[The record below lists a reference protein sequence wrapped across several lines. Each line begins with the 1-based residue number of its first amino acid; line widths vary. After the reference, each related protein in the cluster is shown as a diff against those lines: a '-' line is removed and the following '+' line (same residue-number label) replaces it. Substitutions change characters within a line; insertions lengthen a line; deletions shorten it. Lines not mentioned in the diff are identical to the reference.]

1 MLLFAPSQSNKKKNI
16 DTETI
21 IFIGVG
27 LYVALMLAVGVYAA
41 KRNDTAAEFIVAG
54 RRMPMFLCTA
64 TIIATWFGG
73 GSMMG
78 AAGAS
83 YDDGLLGVIADP
95 FGATLALFFIGLF
108 FARFFRRLRLM
119 TYVELIEQRFGR
131 VAASISTG
139 AHIVSNIGWVG
150 GMLVAFGLIFE
161 SLTGTPMHIGILA
174 GSVIVVVYTMIGGM
188 WAVAMTDMIQ
198 VVIILI
204 GIVVLFVIVLIDV
217 GGWSTIMAKI
227 PDETFRMTPIENNGE
242 QWLNY
247 IRLWLIFGLADIGSQ
262 SLLGRAMSAKSE
274 RVAQNSFYLAAVGYL
289 SFAMIPVMLG
299 IIGRVTMPGLD
310 DSESIIP
317 ALAMHHLHPVAVS
330 VFVGAI
336 LAAVM
341 STCDSALL
349 ASASLLSRTVLPMV
363 KKDPSDA
370 MVLKVARWSIPA
382 LGVVAVGIALNA
394 QDIYDLIV
402 DANIVMLTATTVPFL
417 LVVWWRKANRYGA
430 VAAMAVGFSTWLVS
444 RSVAPDLPGD
454 LLGLGACL
462 VTIVVVSLL
471 TQKIDPPKPARD
483 VDGNE
488 VEMTDRLGTLGFRSR
503 R

>member
-1 MLLFAPSQSNKKKNI
+1 MLLFATSQSNKKKNI
-16 DTETI
+16 GTETI

-27 LYVALMLAVGVYAA
+27 IYVTLMLAVGVYAS
-41 KRNDTAAEFIVAG
+41 KRNDSTAEFIVAG

-95 FGATLALFFIGLF
+95 FGATLALFFIGMF

-131 VAASISTG
+131 VAASVSTA

-188 WAVAMTDMIQ
+188 WAVAMTDLIQ
-198 VVIILI
+198 IVIILI
-204 GIVVLFVIVLIDV
+204 GVVVLFVIVLIDV

-227 PDETFRMTPIENNGE
+227 PDGTFRMTPIENNGE

-262 SLLGRAMSAKSE
+262 SLLSRAMSAKSE
-274 RVAQNSFYLAAVGYL
+274 RVAQNSFYFAAIGYL
-289 SFAMIPVMLG
+289 CFAMLPVMLG
-299 IIGRVTMPGLD
+299 IIGRVTMPGLP

-317 ALAMHHLHPVAVS
+317 ALAMEHLHPIAVS
-330 VFVGAI
+330 IFVGAI

-349 ASASLLSRTVLPMV
+349 ASASLLSRIVLPMV
-363 KKDPSDA
+363 RKDASDA
-370 MVLKVARWSIPA
+370 LTLKVARWSIPA
-382 LGVVAVGIALNA
+382 LGAISVAIALNA

-402 DANIVMLTATTVPFL
+402 DANVVMLTATTVPFL
-417 LVVWWRKANRYGA
+417 LVVWWRRANRFGA
-430 VAAMAVGFSTWLVS
+430 VAAMVVGFLTWLIS

-454 LLGLGACL
+454 LIGLGACL
-462 VTIVVVSLL
+462 VTMVVVSLL

-483 VDGNE
+483 VDGRI
-488 VEMTDRLGTLGFRSR
+488 VEMKDRLGILR
-503 R
+503 